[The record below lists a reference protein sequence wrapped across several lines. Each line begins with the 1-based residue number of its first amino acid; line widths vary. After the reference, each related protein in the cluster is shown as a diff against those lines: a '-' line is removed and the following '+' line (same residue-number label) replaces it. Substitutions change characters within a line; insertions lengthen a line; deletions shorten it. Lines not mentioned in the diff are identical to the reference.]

1 MNVAHRLVDMRIKN
15 NNYVIYCGY
24 LYELFSFLIRKKSCL
39 KLVYTYIVEYA
50 FKLYYTMRHRTN
62 VGTFKRYIRDARHNM

>member
-24 LYELFSFLIRKKSCL
+24 LYELFSFLIRKK
-39 KLVYTYIVEYA
+39 IV
-50 FKLYYTMRHRTN
+50 FKTRLHIN
-62 VGTFKRYIRDARHNM
+62 S